1 MSKEMEAL
9 KELAKW
15 IYYEYMSSGS
25 LNQYELD
32 NEEETIE
39 KIYNTQEEVITI
51 KNALNRLEAI
61 ESAEGVEAINIINDK
76 LKLEKTHRMSII
88 KWNELHT
95 INNFILKS
103 QQQAKELERYK
114 KFVKSIE
121 IDEEHNL
128 TILNETELKKLVG
141 GNDE

>member
-1 MSKEMEAL
+1 MSKE
-9 KELAKW
+9 
-15 IYYEYMSSGS
+15 
-25 LNQYELD
+25 
-32 NEEETIE
+32 
-39 KIYNTQEEVITI
+39 I
-51 KNALNRLEAI
+51 KR
-61 ESAEGVEAINIINDK
+61 IINELIDRYDYTEIDDIVED
-76 LKLEKTHRMSII
+76 LERE
-88 KWNELHT
+88 N
-95 INNFILKS
+95 ILL

>member
-1 MSKEMEAL
+1 MNKDNKQPSEAMQRDWSMRVIKETRYQEL
-9 KELAKW
+9 LEKE
-15 IYYEYMSSGS
+15 
-25 LNQYELD
+25 Q
-32 NEEETIE
+32 
-39 KIYNTQEEVITI
+39 
-51 KNALNRLEAI
+51 RLEAI
-61 ESAEGVEAINIINDK
+61 ESADGGEAINIINDK

>member
-1 MSKEMEAL
+1 MNKDNKQPNEAMQRDWSMREIKETRYQELL
-9 KELAKW
+9 KKE
-15 IYYEYMSSGS
+15 
-25 LNQYELD
+25 Q
-32 NEEETIE
+32 
-39 KIYNTQEEVITI
+39 
-51 KNALNRLEAI
+51 RLEAI

-128 TILNETELKKLVG
+128 TILNETELKKLVVA
-141 GNDE
+141 NNE